1 MSVDSRTTG
10 KHLGSR
16 STTRSIIEH
25 MDTPEDPDAAAR
37 LAAILATA
45 GTADDVFPPGYL
57 QALREDWANY

>member
-1 MSVDSRTTG
+1 
-10 KHLGSR
+10 
-16 STTRSIIEH
+16 